1 MSHIFPI
8 LEANE
13 VFLPNIQF
21 TLKYVLRGPY
31 TEQVTVLGLQNKSAM
46 VSALGMLWVLTILG

>member
-1 MSHIFPI
+1 MSHIFPS

-21 TLKYVLRGPY
+21 TFKYVLRGCY
-31 TEQVTVLGLQNKSAM
+31 AEQVTVLGLQNKSAM
-46 VSALGMLWVLTILG
+46 VSALGML